1 MADTPHHQSYLTL
14 TQRNDGLVVPTLVR
28 PELSHVQKFI
38 YPDQERDEAQLSQLR
53 PYRYFAALINACPS
67 LKTFETVGALVV
79 EGLKHLNRVPANELI
94 ETSFLL
100 RYVEGPTIPAVASFC
115 DVPRSWDP
123 VARVKAKV
131 SVFIRTYIPPAEST
145 PATT

>member
-14 TQRNDGLVVPTLVR
+14 TQSNDGLVVPTLVR

-94 ETSFLL
+94 DILL
-100 RYVEGPTIPAVASFC
+100 TALRGGAHHPCRRIILR

-131 SVFIRTYIPPAEST
+131 SVFIRTCIPPAEST